1 MYVAQYI
8 DVTMLELLL
17 TRRLCCHTS
26 MQYFFFSFFVVKS
39 FTKLASKIL
48 SQIPRVVFIDGNNR
62 KIFLIFDSK
71 HI

>member
-26 MQYFFFSFFVVKS
+26 MQYFCSFLFCCLIIHQVGEHDFKS
-39 FTKLASKIL
+39 NSKGGIH
-48 SQIPRVVFIDGNNR
+48 RR
-62 KIFLIFDSK
+62 K
-71 HI
+71 

>member
-26 MQYFFFSFFVVKS
+26 MQYFCSFFFVVKL
-39 FTKLASKIL
+39 FTKLASTIL
-48 SQIPRVVFIDGNNR
+48 SQTPRVVFIDGNNR
-62 KIFLIFDSK
+62 KIFFIFNSK
-71 HI
+71 RI